1 MNTDIKLI
9 LDLDELFKKL
19 AFYLCDEK
27 IKEAILG
34 ISILKY
40 YDLDL
45 IKDLLLD
52 CAKKNVLTLIYEKTT
67 STSQNKKQ
75 ILAQRIVFN
84 NNKIYLYGYDI
95 DSKKSI
101 VLNIRRIKSILS
113 RKFIKQNIEID
124 QVKVLFRLKNTRLGK
139 LELNEEIV
147 EKFEE
152 DSLIEGYYHN
162 DFLAMQRVLSFGS
175 DCIVVEPLEIK
186 NNIIAKI
193 KEMRETYVRK

>member
-1 MNTDIKLI
+1 M
-9 LDLDELFKKL
+9 
-19 AFYLCDEK
+19 
-27 IKEAILG
+27 
-34 ISILKY
+34 
-40 YDLDL
+40 
-45 IKDLLLD
+45 
-52 CAKKNVLTLIYEKTT
+52 
-67 STSQNKKQ
+67 
-75 ILAQRIVFN
+75 
-84 NNKIYLYGYDI
+84 
-95 DSKKSI
+95 
-101 VLNIRRIKSILS
+101 NIRRIKSILS